1 MNAPLYSLDGVKR
14 FYGQRLVLDID
25 ALDIAPGEIVGL
37 SGPNGGGKT
46 TLLRLLAIL
55 DQPSEGQILFDGKPA
70 ALDPQRVRSQV
81 TLLNQEPYL
90 LKRTVK
96 TNVAYGLKIRK
107 QANIEE
113 KVGRAMEMA
122 GLDPAKF
129 GPRRW
134 FELSGG
140 ERQRVA
146 LAARLALE
154 PRVLLL
160 DEPTA
165 SLDKESAALVRNA
178 ALAAGQ
184 RWKTTLVIAS
194 HDLKWLDAVS
204 SRILYIAEGKI
215 GENADYYGA

>member
-1 MNAPLYSLDGVKR
+1 MNGLYSLRNVKR
-14 FYGQRLVLDID
+14 FHGQRLVLDID

-55 DQPSEGQILFDGKPA
+55 DQPDEGQIYFNGKLA
-70 ALDPQRVRSQV
+70 AEDPQRVRSQV

-96 TNVAYGLKIRK
+96 TNVAYGLKIRR
-107 QANIEE
+107 QANIEG
-113 KVGRAMEMA
+113 KTDRAMEMA
-122 GLDPAKF
+122 GLDPEKF
-129 GPRRW
+129 GARHW
-134 FELSGG
+134 YELSGG

-165 SLDKESAALVRNA
+165 SLDRESANLVRKA

-184 RWKTTLVIAS
+184 RWRSTLVIAS
-194 HDLKWLDAVS
+194 HDLKWLEAVS
-204 SRILYIAEGKI
+204 SRILYLSEGRL
-215 GENADYYGA
+215 GQNDDYFGS